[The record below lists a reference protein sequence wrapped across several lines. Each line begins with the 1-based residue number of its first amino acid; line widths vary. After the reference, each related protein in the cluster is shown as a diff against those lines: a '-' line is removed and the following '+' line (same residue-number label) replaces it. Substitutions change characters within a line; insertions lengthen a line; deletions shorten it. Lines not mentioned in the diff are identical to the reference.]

1 MSMLSGTGTWAVL
14 REASPP
20 SVTQV
25 AMADRRAEIA
35 RKKAQIEQLRKER
48 MEKERAKKGEH
59 QSPIKAASQASTDST
74 SNDPDALFRDLGIPI
89 SETPAAAPAGKS
101 ASVTAAPS
109 DASAAAVAHAS
120 PRRKKNIQLSVVK
133 VNETNIPPRENVAY
147 SKETQT
153 VNLEPVD
160 KEDDDT
166 DSLDVSGDHHHP
178 PHPRGHHPH
187 HGMPHVQ
194 MVPPSVSEEE
204 ERKRKDEEEKA
215 AAVRELSE
223 EEKQQICMSEE
234 YQLSMSRAA
243 RVMQRM
249 LAINDSGLVMDYSG
263 GDSEGKDDDQLAG
276 ERLKLQQHFFDER
289 WSRRRTITSMDWS
302 PQFPELLV
310 ASYNANEDAPN
321 DPDGVALIWN
331 LKYKNMAPEYIFHCQ
346 SAVMSTCFAQFH
358 PNMVIGGTY
367 SGRIVLWDNRVN
379 KRTPVQRT
387 PLSATSHTH
396 PVYCVNVVGTQN
408 AHNLI
413 SVSTDG
419 KVCSW
424 SLDMLS
430 QPQDSMELQ
439 SKQNKPVAAT
449 CFSFLSGDANNF
461 IVGSE
466 ECVTYSACRH
476 GSKAGINDMF
486 EGHQGPLTSIDTH
499 RVPGQIDFSPYFLT
513 SSFDWTIKLWSM
525 KQPYYIHSFEDNSD
539 YVYDV
544 RWSPIHPALFASVD
558 GEGRLDLWNLNSE
571 TEVPTASVVIDGRPA
586 LNQCRWHQS
595 GHHISVGDNA
605 GRIHLY
611 DVGEH
616 MASPK
621 SDEWSKFVHTLQELK
636 QHAAEREEDS
646 TLASTG
652 GAPLR

>member
-1 MSMLSGTGTWAVL
+1 
-14 REASPP
+14 
-20 SVTQV
+20 
-25 AMADRRAEIA
+25 MADRRAEIA

-48 MEKERAKKGEH
+48 MEKERAKKGEN
-59 QSPIKAASQASTDST
+59 QSPMKTASQASTDST

-89 SETPAAAPAGKS
+89 SEGHAATTVGKNAS
-101 ASVTAAPS
+101 ASAPS
-109 DASAAAVAHAS
+109 QGDASAAAVTQAS
-120 PRRKKNIQLSVVK
+120 PRRKKNVQLSVVK

-166 DSLDVSGDHHHP
+166 DSLDVSGDHHH
-178 PHPRGHHPH
+178 HSHQARSH

-194 MVPPSVSEEE
+194 MVAPSISEEE
-204 ERKRKDEEEKA
+204 QQRQKEEEEKA
-215 AAVRELSE
+215 AAALRELSE
-223 EEKQQICMSEE
+223 EEKQQICMSEDF
-234 YQLSMSRAA
+234 QLSVSRAA

-249 LAINDSGLVMDYSG
+249 LAINDTGLTTDYSG
-263 GDSEGKDDDQLAG
+263 ADTEGKDDDQLAG
-276 ERLKLQQHFFDER
+276 ERLKLQQHFYDER

-346 SAVMSTCFAQFH
+346 SSVTSTCFAQFH

-439 SKQNKPVAAT
+439 TKQNKPVAAT

-466 ECVTYSACRH
+466 ECLTYSACRH

-486 EGHQGPLTSIDTH
+486 EGHQGPVTSIDSH

-558 GEGRLDLWNLNSE
+558 GEGRLDLWNLNNES
-571 TEVPTASVVIDGRPA
+571 EVPTASVVIDGRPA

-616 MASPK
+616 MANPK

-636 QHAAEREEDS
+636 QHAAERVEDS
-646 TLASTG
+646 TQAGTG